1 MFAFFVKM
9 ITILK
14 TNTKM
19 TLGALIPI
27 GFNRNISKVV
37 FIFWSKYSMNFWY
50 SIKTNVRFDMYVEE

>member
-1 MFAFFVKM
+1 
-9 ITILK
+9 
-14 TNTKM
+14 M

-27 GFNRNISKVV
+27 GLNRNISKVV